1 MSVTLSIKT
10 GPDKGKRFSLYKTN
24 FVIGRDRSI
33 DIPIN
38 DTTVSRHHCRIRIVD
53 DEIRI
58 ADLQSKNKTTINGVC
73 IENEQVI
80 NENDKIK
87 IGETVFC
94 VTYEKD
100 ITYSNQP
107 HAQTRPLNLAM
118 VAHHVKT
125 SIINDDT
132 VSIDKIAGDLELM
145 YRVNSAIQSI
155 RDPNELIKTLLELI
169 FEVIPADR
177 GAILLYDTAEQK
189 LIPNIS
195 LSREEEGNTD
205 ICISQSIVN
214 QVFNEKIALL
224 TKDAMAD
231 PRFMDKQTIIKNNIR
246 SAMCVPMGTFNK
258 MIGVIHLDTRI
269 QSGMFTEKDLNLLSA
284 IANQA
289 ATALE
294 NIKFY
299 QRLYETNKQLQQTIQ
314 KDFNII
320 GNSVHIKKI
329 FHLIERLSQ
338 TDTTILIQGESG
350 TGKELVARAIHY
362 TSMRKDKQFV
372 CVNCAALN
380 KNLLESEIFGHEKG
394 AFTGAV
400 SQKKGYFEAAN
411 GGTIFLDEIGELSL
425 ESQVKLLRV
434 IEEGKFERVGGT
446 QKISTDLRILAA
458 TNKSLDKLVEEKLF
472 REDLYYRLNVIQ
484 IDIAPLRERKADI
497 MPLALF
503 FLEKY
508 RKKVVREILRF
519 SPEAEEIL
527 KTYHWPGN
535 VRELK
540 NAIERAVVLGS
551 SNMILPEDLPIDLS
565 SRETKSHADGFP
577 TLMQIEREH
586 ILHALNHTG
595 WNKKQTAQYLGIQR
609 STLYEK
615 LKTYHITL

>member
-1 MSVTLSIKT
+1 
-10 GPDKGKRFSLYKTN
+10 
-24 FVIGRDRSI
+24 
-33 DIPIN
+33 
-38 DTTVSRHHCRIRIVD
+38 
-53 DEIRI
+53 
-58 ADLQSKNKTTINGVC
+58 
-73 IENEQVI
+73 
-80 NENDKIK
+80 
-87 IGETVFC
+87 
-94 VTYEKD
+94 
-100 ITYSNQP
+100 
-107 HAQTRPLNLAM
+107 
-118 VAHHVKT
+118 
-125 SIINDDT
+125 
-132 VSIDKIAGDLELM
+132 M

-155 RDPNELIKTLLELI
+155 RNPDELIKTLLQLI

-177 GAILLYDTAEQK
+177 GAILLYDTCEQK
-189 LIPNIS
+189 LVPKIA
-195 LSREEEGNTD
+195 LSREEEGNIAD
-205 ICISQSIVN
+205 ICISRSIVN
-214 QVFNEKIALL
+214 KVFNEKIALL

-269 QSGMFTEKDLNLLSA
+269 QLGMFTEKDLNLLSA

-294 NIKFY
+294 NIQFF
-299 QRLYETNKQLQQTIQ
+299 QRLYEENKQLQQTIQ
-314 KDFNII
+314 KDFNMV

-329 FHLIERLSQ
+329 FRLIERLSK

-362 TSMRKDKQFV
+362 TSMRKDKHFV

-400 SQKKGYFEAAN
+400 SQKKGYFEVAN
-411 GGTIFLDEIGELSL
+411 GGTIFLDEIGELSI

-458 TNKSLDKLVEEKLF
+458 TNKPLDKLVEAKLF

-484 IDIAPLRERKADI
+484 IDLAPLRDRKADI

-508 RKKVVREILRF
+508 RKKVAREILCF

-527 KTYHWPGN
+527 KRYHWPGN

-551 SNMILPEDLPIDLS
+551 SNMILPEDLPIEL
-565 SRETKSHADGFP
+565 RETQPDENGFP

-586 ILHALNHTG
+586 IIHALNHTG
-595 WNKKQTAQYLGIQR
+595 WNKKQAAEYLGIQR